1 MVEIYN
7 ETVQDLLTED
17 AKTLELHAVGNMVR
31 IPDITEMP
39 VESVKDVKTI
49 MDLGD
54 KNRSVAET
62 KMNSTR
68 YGWFSP
74 PCMIRG
80 GWGWGGG
87 GGEK

>member
-7 ETVQDLLTED
+7 ETVQDLLTAD

-31 IPDITEMP
+31 IPNITEMP
-39 VESVKDVKTI
+39 VEGVKDIKAI
-49 MDLGD
+49 MDMGD

-68 YGWFSP
+68 SAVLSSRCSGI
-74 PCMIRG
+74 CN
-80 GWGWGGG
+80 
-87 GGEK
+87 